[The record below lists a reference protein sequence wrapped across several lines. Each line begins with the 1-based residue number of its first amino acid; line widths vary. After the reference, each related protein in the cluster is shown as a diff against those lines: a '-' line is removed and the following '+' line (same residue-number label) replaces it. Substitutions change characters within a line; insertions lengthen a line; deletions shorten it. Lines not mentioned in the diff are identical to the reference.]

1 MNFKKT
7 WLVISREFSIR
18 VKKKSFILTTIIT
31 PILFAALCIAPSL
44 IMMSD
49 LDNNVTRIAVVD
61 NSGIVAD
68 NLHNTKKIE
77 YVKSDIDD
85 VNYLKGKLDS
95 LGVDALVAFS
105 ALDEQG
111 NMRVITYSSRQLNAS
126 VTGEI
131 TSMAE
136 DIVKEYKIAQYDI
149 PDFKK
154 MMDEL
159 KTNVEINSFIIND
172 KGGQKQASVEVN
184 MGVSFIMGFII
195 YMFVTM
201 FGNMVMTSVIN
212 EKSNKIVEVI
222 VSSVKPFELMMGKI
236 IGVASVALTQFF
248 IWVILTLLLV
258 FGGFA
263 IMGQDLIGNP
273 EAMSQ
278 MTNMVGLDAQGMA
291 NQMLESS
298 GPQTFINSILGVN
311 WLYIIVCFIIFFV
324 LGYLLYASM
333 FAAVGSCVDNEADT
347 NQLVLPI
354 TIPLIIGMFIM
365 IQVFQNPDS
374 SLSFWGSLFPL
385 TSPMVMMA
393 RIPFEGGVPMWE
405 LILSIGLL
413 VVTIAIVIWGAAKI
427 YRVGILMSGTK
438 YTWKDIFK
446 WLKY

>member
-126 VTGEI
+126 VSGEI

-278 MTNMVGLDAQGMA
+278 MTNMVGMDAQGMA

>member
-49 LDNNVTRIAVVD
+49 LDDKVTRIVVVD
-61 NSGIVAD
+61 NSGIVAE
-68 NLHNTKKIE
+68 NLQNTKKIE
-77 YVKSDIDD
+77 FIKSDIDD

-95 LGVDALVAFS
+95 LGADGVVEFS
-105 ALDEQG
+105 ALDELG
-111 NMRVITYSSRQLNAS
+111 NMRAVSYSSRQLSAS
-126 VTGEI
+126 IISEI
-131 TSMAE
+131 STMAE
-136 DIVKEYKIAQYDI
+136 DIVKDYKIEQYDI
-149 PDFKK
+149 PDFKR

-159 KTNVEINSFIIND
+159 KTNIEINSFIIND
-172 KGGQKQASVEVN
+172 KGGEKQASVEVN

-263 IMGQDLIGNP
+263 IMGQDLLGNP

-278 MTNMVGLDAQGMA
+278 MTNMVGVDAQGMA

-298 GPQTFINSILGVN
+298 GPQTFINSILGIN
-311 WLYIIVCFIIFFV
+311 WLYIIVCFVIFFV

-347 NQLVLPI
+347 NQLVLPV
-354 TIPLIIGMFIM
+354 TIPLLIGMFIM

-405 LILSIGLL
+405 LLLSIGLL
-413 VVTIAIVIWGAAKI
+413 VITIAFVIWGAAKI

>member
-49 LDNNVTRIAVVD
+49 LDDKVTRIVVVD
-61 NSGIVAD
+61 NSGIVAE
-68 NLHNTKKIE
+68 NLQNTKKIE

-278 MTNMVGLDAQGMA
+278 MTNMVGMDAQGMA

>member
-159 KTNVEINSFIIND
+159 KTDIEINSFIIND

-236 IGVASVALTQFF
+236 LGVASVALTQFF

-278 MTNMVGLDAQGMA
+278 MTNMVGMDAQGMA

>member
-111 NMRVITYSSRQLNAS
+111 NMRVLTYSSRQLNAS

-278 MTNMVGLDAQGMA
+278 MTNMVGMDAQGMA

>member
-68 NLHNTKKIE
+68 NLHDTNKIE
-77 YVKSDIDD
+77 FVKSDIDD

-95 LGVDALVAFS
+95 IGVDALVAFS

-111 NMRVITYSSRQLNAS
+111 NMRVITYSSRLLNAS

-159 KTNVEINSFIIND
+159 KTDIEINSFIINE

-278 MTNMVGLDAQGMA
+278 MTNMVGVDAQGMA

-374 SLSFWGSLFPL
+374 SLSFWGSIFPL

-405 LILSIGLL
+405 LLLSIGLL
-413 VVTIAIVIWGAAKI
+413 VVTIAFVIWGASKI

>member
-278 MTNMVGLDAQGMA
+278 MTNMVGMDAQGMA

>member
-77 YVKSDIDD
+77 YVKSDIND

-278 MTNMVGLDAQGMA
+278 MTNMVGMDAQGMA

>member
-273 EAMSQ
+273 DAMSQ
-278 MTNMVGLDAQGMA
+278 MTNMVGMDAQGMA

>member
-49 LDNNVTRIAVVD
+49 LDDKVTRIVVVD
-61 NSGIVAD
+61 NSGIVAE
-68 NLHNTKKIE
+68 NLQNTKKIE
-77 YVKSDIDD
+77 FIKSDIDD

-278 MTNMVGLDAQGMA
+278 MTNMVGMDAQGMA

>member
-159 KTNVEINSFIIND
+159 KTDIEINSFIIND

-278 MTNMVGLDAQGMA
+278 MTNMVGMDAQGMA

>member
-1 MNFKKT
+1 
-7 WLVISREFSIR
+7 
-18 VKKKSFILTTIIT
+18 
-31 PILFAALCIAPSL
+31 
-44 IMMSD
+44 
-49 LDNNVTRIAVVD
+49 
-61 NSGIVAD
+61 
-68 NLHNTKKIE
+68 
-77 YVKSDIDD
+77 
-85 VNYLKGKLDS
+85 
-95 LGVDALVAFS
+95 
-105 ALDEQG
+105 
-111 NMRVITYSSRQLNAS
+111 
-126 VTGEI
+126 
-131 TSMAE
+131 MAE

-278 MTNMVGLDAQGMA
+278 MTNMVGMDAQGMA